1 MKISPLWSFV
11 SVVSVVKWIKWEKE
25 VASLKKCGIFCA
37 GGFAGR
43 LPDEADVIIAADGG
57 LTHTAALGLRPDVIL
72 GDFDSL
78 GYVPTGSEVFPVE
91 KDDTDSMLAIKRG
104 LELGCDRFYI
114 YGGLDGDRVEH
125 TMANFQALQYISQRG
140 GRGYLIGCRQIV
152 TAITADEICFP
163 ETFAGYLSV
172 FCMGADAQNVCIR
185 GAQYALENGILTSGF
200 PLGVSNRF
208 VGQKV
213 TVSVE
218 DGTLLLIWDRE
229 NGIP

>member
-1 MKISPLWSFV
+1 M
-11 SVVSVVKWIKWEKE
+11 
-25 VASLKKCGIFCA
+25 KKCAIFCA

-43 LPDEADVIIAADGG
+43 LPDGADALIAADGG
-57 LTHTAALGLRPDVIL
+57 LIHTAALGLQPDVIL

-104 LELGCDRFYI
+104 FAMGCDTFYI
-114 YGGLDGDRVEH
+114 YGSLDGDRLEH

-140 GRGYLIGCRQIV
+140 GRGFLIGCRQIV
-152 TAITADEICFP
+152 TAITADEIRFP
-163 ETFAGYLSV
+163 ATFRGYLSV
-172 FCMGADAQNVCIR
+172 FCMGADARDVCIR
-185 GAQYALENGILTSGF
+185 GAQYALEDGTLTSGF

-208 VGQKV
+208 QDEEV
-213 TVSVE
+213 TVSVA

-229 NGIP
+229 NGIV